1 MADRI
6 ADPRAAVCPSRRWCL
21 AGVGAAAGGS
31 RVAGC
36 VMRGC
41 RSSWPKRV
49 VRGGPGGV
57 PHRAA
62 IRSTWFCRPPCGAI
76 GRVPAPTP
84 TGPAIFKG
92 AHVQPSHEEPNQE
105 CPLLFTTGRIVNHF
119 YSRATTG
126 RARQETGVARRLS
139 GAVGGRRDW
148 AGGGRGKSGPSHL
161 PQRPSGRHDANHRHP
176 PRGCSARSPTAI
188 GASRRATAPTG
199 RAGRQPAHHHRVGP
213 SLQAAALKRPD
224 RKPSPWAEG
233 HRP

>member
-1 MADRI
+1 
-6 ADPRAAVCPSRRWCL
+6 
-21 AGVGAAAGGS
+21 
-31 RVAGC
+31 
-36 VMRGC
+36 MRGC

-84 TGPAIFKG
+84 TGPAIVKG

-105 CPLLFTTGRIVNHF
+105 CPLLFTTGRIVNHC

-126 RARQETGVARRLS
+126 RARQETGAAPASGWSCRRPTRLGWRWPREIWS
-139 GAVGGRRDW
+139 KPPPPAAIWTPRRESP
-148 AGGGRGKSGPSHL
+148 APS
-161 PQRPSGRHDANHRHP
+161 P
-176 PRGCSARSPTAI
+176 GCSARSPTAI